1 MKVFGISQE
10 GDKAMCI
17 VRDSGTDR
25 RSVPSTVRPL
35 HTPKSSGS
43 AQIKMC
49 NVRASQVAQT
59 PGEDFRNK
67 HKLQLTPVQLSSLS
81 PQAPAFEE
89 VHKESDT
96 CNSPTAKNVETKVL
110 CHCIS
115 SLGHSKDYRK
125 CSMGHYAMRS
135 VSCESLYGDS
145 NTLLL
150 LVSVLSLRG
159 SLNAYDPWSVT
170 SLCKGSYKGS
180 SAGVI
185 LGSLRVKLM
194 NPFCLSK
201 KLVMPWRWCNG
212 RVGTHLNKREVQVL
226 EPHQRRTWSFPSF
239 SKKAVKSVER
249 GRSKPEAVKSV
260 ERGRPQTS
268 SMKR

>member
-59 PGEDFRNK
+59 PGKDFRNK

-81 PQAPAFEE
+81 PKRQPL
-89 VHKESDT
+89 
-96 CNSPTAKNVETKVL
+96 KNQECRDK
-110 CHCIS
+110 
-115 SLGHSKDYRK
+115 G
-125 CSMGHYAMRS
+125 
-135 VSCESLYGDS
+135 
-145 NTLLL
+145 
-150 LVSVLSLRG
+150 LVPLHIITRTFSVLSLRG

-185 LGSLRVKLM
+185 LGSLRVKV
-194 NPFCLSK
+194 N
-201 KLVMPWRWCNG
+201 
-212 RVGTHLNKREVQVL
+212 
-226 EPHQRRTWSFPSF
+226 
-239 SKKAVKSVER
+239 
-249 GRSKPEAVKSV
+249 
-260 ERGRPQTS
+260 
-268 SMKR
+268 

>member
-67 HKLQLTPVQLSSLS
+67 HKLQLSPVQLSSLS

-96 CNSPTAKNVETKVL
+96 CNSSTAKNVETK
-110 CHCIS
+110 
-115 SLGHSKDYRK
+115 
-125 CSMGHYAMRS
+125 
-135 VSCESLYGDS
+135 
-145 NTLLL
+145 LL

-170 SLCKGSYKGS
+170 SLCKGSYTGS

-185 LGSLRVKLM
+185 LGSLRVKV
-194 NPFCLSK
+194 N
-201 KLVMPWRWCNG
+201 
-212 RVGTHLNKREVQVL
+212 
-226 EPHQRRTWSFPSF
+226 
-239 SKKAVKSVER
+239 
-249 GRSKPEAVKSV
+249 
-260 ERGRPQTS
+260 
-268 SMKR
+268 